1 MFQTLSLGYLV
12 SFQTYPSNDT
22 WVASVS
28 NPAHLPGDTRVVT
41 VDHLNLAMIL
51 VGTMVLVGV
60 ALDDI
65 ALLSVAVATTMV
77 DADVIMATIVEV
89 AQVVITTGTT
99 TLMMMTMILITDWV
113 PIWPF

>member
-1 MFQTLSLGYLV
+1 M
-12 SFQTYPSNDT
+12 
-22 WVASVS
+22 A
-28 NPAHLPGDTRVVT
+28 
-41 VDHLNLAMIL
+41 
-51 VGTMVLVGV
+51 LVGV
-60 ALDDI
+60 APDDI

-89 AQVVITTGTT
+89 AQVVITGTT